1 MASELLFR
9 TMEQNKIE
17 TDKKTL
23 TIFTPTYNRAYTLH
37 LGYEALSRQTCK
49 DFIWLIVD
57 DGSTDDTLEWVEKW
71 IAERKIDIR
80 YHYQEN
86 QGMHAAHNTAYRL
99 IDTELNTC
107 VDSDDYM
114 PDDAVEKIITF
125 WNAHGSKEV
134 AGIIGL
140 DADFQ
145 GNLIGTPFPYEC
157 RRTTLGGFYAQGGR
171 GDKKLVYRTD
181 VIKQYPEYPI
191 FEGEKYVSLGYKYQL
206 IDQDYPLLALN
217 EVLVNVEYRP
227 DGSSLNMYRQYIRNP
242 RGFAFIRKSS
252 MQLAPTSQRRF
263 IEAMHYVADSLLAR
277 NPHFLSESPRKWLTL
292 SALLPGITWYGY
304 IRYKAR
310 KIIMISIIVPVYNTA
325 PYLPQCLDS
334 LVNQTYRDIEIIC
347 VNDGSTDNSP
357 DILKAY
363 AERDSR
369 ILVIHQE
376 NLGLSG
382 ARNKGLE
389 SARGEWVMF
398 VDSDDWIGTD
408 CCKTL
413 LSHTDK
419 QTDVCLF
426 SYIREFA
433 NQSFPQYLFSDKKM
447 VYQGS
452 SIHWLYARL
461 IAPNDQELRLPGKI
475 DSLSTAWGKLYK
487 TSLIKEHGLRFVP
500 VRQIGTEDLLF
511 NVYYFTWVKKAIYLP
526 DLFYHY
532 RKNNI
537 TSLTKLYKPHLTE
550 QWNLLFRLIEEWI
563 TPLHRE
569 DLEKALTY
577 RRALSLIGQGLNI
590 TFSPVSF
597 MKQHGALSAILSSHE
612 YRTSIRQLPMNY
624 FPIHWRLF
632 FEMARFRSTTG
643 VLCLLKLIKFIIER

>member
-1 MASELLFR
+1 M
-9 TMEQNKIE
+9 
-17 TDKKTL
+17 
-23 TIFTPTYNRAYTLH
+23 
-37 LGYEALSRQTCK
+37 G
-49 DFIWLIVD
+49 
-57 DGSTDDTLEWVEKW
+57 GKW

-310 KIIMISIIVPVYNTA
+310 NYHDQYHCT
-325 PYLPQCLDS
+325 
-334 LVNQTYRDIEIIC
+334 
-347 VNDGSTDNSP
+347 
-357 DILKAY
+357 
-363 AERDSR
+363 
-369 ILVIHQE
+369 
-376 NLGLSG
+376 GL
-382 ARNKGLE
+382 
-389 SARGEWVMF
+389 
-398 VDSDDWIGTD
+398 
-408 CCKTL
+408 
-413 LSHTDK
+413 
-419 QTDVCLF
+419 
-426 SYIREFA
+426 
-433 NQSFPQYLFSDKKM
+433 
-447 VYQGS
+447 
-452 SIHWLYARL
+452 
-461 IAPNDQELRLPGKI
+461 
-475 DSLSTAWGKLYK
+475 
-487 TSLIKEHGLRFVP
+487 
-500 VRQIGTEDLLF
+500 
-511 NVYYFTWVKKAIYLP
+511 
-526 DLFYHY
+526 
-532 RKNNI
+532 
-537 TSLTKLYKPHLTE
+537 
-550 QWNLLFRLIEEWI
+550 
-563 TPLHRE
+563 
-569 DLEKALTY
+569 
-577 RRALSLIGQGLNI
+577 
-590 TFSPVSF
+590 
-597 MKQHGALSAILSSHE
+597 
-612 YRTSIRQLPMNY
+612 
-624 FPIHWRLF
+624 
-632 FEMARFRSTTG
+632 
-643 VLCLLKLIKFIIER
+643 

>member
-1 MASELLFR
+1 MDIYGIKHENYHDQYHCTGFII
-9 TMEQNKIE
+9 QP
-17 TDKKTL
+17 L
-23 TIFTPTYNRAYTLH
+23 TCPNA
-37 LGYEALSRQTCK
+37 
-49 DFIWLIVD
+49 
-57 DGSTDDTLEWVEKW
+57 W
-71 IAERKIDIR
+71 IR
-80 YHYQEN
+80 
-86 QGMHAAHNTAYRL
+86 
-99 IDTELNTC
+99 
-107 VDSDDYM
+107 
-114 PDDAVEKIITF
+114 
-125 WNAHGSKEV
+125 
-134 AGIIGL
+134 
-140 DADFQ
+140 
-145 GNLIGTPFPYEC
+145 
-157 RRTTLGGFYAQGGR
+157 
-171 GDKKLVYRTD
+171 
-181 VIKQYPEYPI
+181 
-191 FEGEKYVSLGYKYQL
+191 
-206 IDQDYPLLALN
+206 
-217 EVLVNVEYRP
+217 
-227 DGSSLNMYRQYIRNP
+227 
-242 RGFAFIRKSS
+242 
-252 MQLAPTSQRRF
+252 
-263 IEAMHYVADSLLAR
+263 
-277 NPHFLSESPRKWLTL
+277 
-292 SALLPGITWYGY
+292 
-304 IRYKAR
+304 
-310 KIIMISIIVPVYNTA
+310 
-325 PYLPQCLDS
+325 

-376 NLGLSG
+376 NLGLSD

-500 VRQIGTEDLLF
+500 VRQIGYRGTYSSMC
-511 NVYYFTWVKKAIYLP
+511 NYFTWVKKAIYLP

-612 YRTSIRQLPMNY
+612 YRTSIRQLPMNI
-624 FPIHWRLF
+624 FSDTLEAIFLKWHDSGSIH
-632 FEMARFRSTTG
+632 RS
-643 VLCLLKLIKFIIER
+643 LCLLNL

>member
-1 MASELLFR
+1 
-9 TMEQNKIE
+9 
-17 TDKKTL
+17 
-23 TIFTPTYNRAYTLH
+23 
-37 LGYEALSRQTCK
+37 
-49 DFIWLIVD
+49 
-57 DGSTDDTLEWVEKW
+57 
-71 IAERKIDIR
+71 
-80 YHYQEN
+80 
-86 QGMHAAHNTAYRL
+86 
-99 IDTELNTC
+99 
-107 VDSDDYM
+107 
-114 PDDAVEKIITF
+114 
-125 WNAHGSKEV
+125 
-134 AGIIGL
+134 
-140 DADFQ
+140 
-145 GNLIGTPFPYEC
+145 
-157 RRTTLGGFYAQGGR
+157 
-171 GDKKLVYRTD
+171 
-181 VIKQYPEYPI
+181 
-191 FEGEKYVSLGYKYQL
+191 
-206 IDQDYPLLALN
+206 
-217 EVLVNVEYRP
+217 
-227 DGSSLNMYRQYIRNP
+227 
-242 RGFAFIRKSS
+242 
-252 MQLAPTSQRRF
+252 
-263 IEAMHYVADSLLAR
+263 
-277 NPHFLSESPRKWLTL
+277 
-292 SALLPGITWYGY
+292 
-304 IRYKAR
+304 
-310 KIIMISIIVPVYNTA
+310 MISIIVPVYNTA

-511 NVYYFTWVKKAIYLP
+511 NVYYSTWVKKAIYLP

>member
-1 MASELLFR
+1 
-9 TMEQNKIE
+9 
-17 TDKKTL
+17 
-23 TIFTPTYNRAYTLH
+23 
-37 LGYEALSRQTCK
+37 
-49 DFIWLIVD
+49 
-57 DGSTDDTLEWVEKW
+57 
-71 IAERKIDIR
+71 
-80 YHYQEN
+80 
-86 QGMHAAHNTAYRL
+86 
-99 IDTELNTC
+99 
-107 VDSDDYM
+107 
-114 PDDAVEKIITF
+114 
-125 WNAHGSKEV
+125 
-134 AGIIGL
+134 
-140 DADFQ
+140 
-145 GNLIGTPFPYEC
+145 
-157 RRTTLGGFYAQGGR
+157 
-171 GDKKLVYRTD
+171 
-181 VIKQYPEYPI
+181 
-191 FEGEKYVSLGYKYQL
+191 
-206 IDQDYPLLALN
+206 
-217 EVLVNVEYRP
+217 
-227 DGSSLNMYRQYIRNP
+227 
-242 RGFAFIRKSS
+242 
-252 MQLAPTSQRRF
+252 
-263 IEAMHYVADSLLAR
+263 
-277 NPHFLSESPRKWLTL
+277 
-292 SALLPGITWYGY
+292 
-304 IRYKAR
+304 
-310 KIIMISIIVPVYNTA
+310 MISIIVPVYNTA

-376 NLGLSG
+376 NLGLSD

-511 NVYYFTWVKKAIYLP
+511 NVYYFTWVKKPSIC
-526 DLFYHY
+526 
-532 RKNNI
+532 
-537 TSLTKLYKPHLTE
+537 LTC
-550 QWNLLFRLIEEWI
+550 
-563 TPLHRE
+563 
-569 DLEKALTY
+569 
-577 RRALSLIGQGLNI
+577 
-590 TFSPVSF
+590 
-597 MKQHGALSAILSSHE
+597 
-612 YRTSIRQLPMNY
+612 
-624 FPIHWRLF
+624 
-632 FEMARFRSTTG
+632 ST
-643 VLCLLKLIKFIIER
+643 IIEKTTSPR

>member
-1 MASELLFR
+1 
-9 TMEQNKIE
+9 
-17 TDKKTL
+17 
-23 TIFTPTYNRAYTLH
+23 
-37 LGYEALSRQTCK
+37 
-49 DFIWLIVD
+49 
-57 DGSTDDTLEWVEKW
+57 
-71 IAERKIDIR
+71 
-80 YHYQEN
+80 
-86 QGMHAAHNTAYRL
+86 
-99 IDTELNTC
+99 
-107 VDSDDYM
+107 
-114 PDDAVEKIITF
+114 
-125 WNAHGSKEV
+125 
-134 AGIIGL
+134 
-140 DADFQ
+140 
-145 GNLIGTPFPYEC
+145 
-157 RRTTLGGFYAQGGR
+157 
-171 GDKKLVYRTD
+171 
-181 VIKQYPEYPI
+181 
-191 FEGEKYVSLGYKYQL
+191 
-206 IDQDYPLLALN
+206 
-217 EVLVNVEYRP
+217 
-227 DGSSLNMYRQYIRNP
+227 
-242 RGFAFIRKSS
+242 
-252 MQLAPTSQRRF
+252 
-263 IEAMHYVADSLLAR
+263 
-277 NPHFLSESPRKWLTL
+277 
-292 SALLPGITWYGY
+292 
-304 IRYKAR
+304 
-310 KIIMISIIVPVYNTA
+310 MISIIVPVYNTA

-532 RKNNI
+532 RKNN
-537 TSLTKLYKPHLTE
+537 
-550 QWNLLFRLIEEWI
+550 
-563 TPLHRE
+563 
-569 DLEKALTY
+569 LEKALTY